1 MNNEKQE
8 QLSKAL
14 GYFLGA
20 AFGISLRI
28 SLLVLGVYASL
39 LVLEWLGFIST
50 GVLL

>member
-1 MNNEKQE
+1 MNNDKAE
-8 QLSKAL
+8 QLAKAM
-14 GYFLGA
+14 GYFLGTLV
-20 AFGISLRI
+20 GISIRI